1 MVDDMQGGMAA
12 GTPDAPLGSPGA
24 QTPPPGPTD
33 EGKKGFLSTTLGK
46 VVAILGALLL
56 LLVIAGA
63 AAIIVFTFLLGDAA
77 DELADEVGETV
88 TTTAP
93 GTTPSQEGTVTD
105 DGAVLVVETEPV
117 TNFDVFVFR
126 DIFES
131 LLPDP
136 PATSSG
142 SVATEDTTDTT
153 GGGGGGSEFEAST
166 LYFISTETV
175 NGEQVGVFYWNGVS
189 YSSAGVTGQEGYIV
203 IREGEQLADS
213 AWRLLTLE
221 GTTATVQYGDVVLT
235 ISVGQ
240 GITK

>member
-24 QTPPPGPTD
+24 QTPPPEPPA

-46 VVAILGALLL
+46 VVVILGAVLL

-77 DELADEVGETV
+77 DEMADEVADT

-93 GTTPSQEGTVTD
+93 ATTTETATPGD
-105 DGAVLVVETEPV
+105 DVGVAQVEPV

-131 LLPDP
+131 LLPP
-136 PATSSG
+136 EPTSVSSG
-142 SVATEDTTDTT
+142 GTVATEDTTDTT
-153 GGGGGGSEFEAST
+153 GGDSQFEAST
-166 LYFISTETV
+166 LYFISTETA

-189 YSSAGVTGQEGYIV
+189 YSSAGTTAQEGYIV
-203 IREGEQLADS
+203 VREGDQLADS

-221 GTTATVQYGDVVLT
+221 GTSATVQYGDVVLT

>member
-1 MVDDMQGGMAA
+1 MVDDAQGGMAA

-24 QTPPPGPTD
+24 QTPPPEPAD

-46 VVAILGALLL
+46 VVVILGAVLL
-56 LLVIAGA
+56 LLVIGVVA
-63 AAIIVFTFLLGDAA
+63 AVLVFTFLVGDAV
-77 DELADEVGETV
+77 DEMADEVGG
-88 TTTAP
+88 TTTAAP
-93 GTTPSQEGTVTD
+93 TTTTTETATSGDEI
-105 DGAVLVVETEPV
+105 AVAEVEPV
-117 TNFDVFVFR
+117 SNFDVFVFR
-126 DIFES
+126 DVFES

-136 PATSSG
+136 PATATSGG

-153 GGGGGGSEFEAST
+153 GGGSEFEAST
-166 LYFISTETV
+166 LYFISTETA
-175 NGEQVGVFYWNGVS
+175 NGEEVGVFYWNGVS
-189 YSSAGVTGQEGYIV
+189 YSSVGGTATEGFIV
-203 IREGEQLADS
+203 VREGDQLADS

>member
-12 GTPDAPLGSPGA
+12 GTPEAPLGSPDA
-24 QTPPPGPTD
+24 QTPPPEPPAD
-33 EGKKGFLSTTLGK
+33 EKKGFLSTTLGK

-56 LLVIAGA
+56 LLIIAGA
-63 AAIIVFTFLLGDAA
+63 AAIIVFTFLLGDAV
-77 DELADEVGETV
+77 DEMADEVVT

-93 GTTPSQEGTVTD
+93 TTTTTETATPGD
-105 DGAVLVVETEPV
+105 DIGVAEVEPV

-131 LLPDP
+131 LLPEP
-136 PATSSG
+136 PTTVSG

-153 GGGGGGSEFEAST
+153 GGDSQFEAST
-166 LYFISTETV
+166 LYFISTETA

-189 YSSAGVTGQEGYIV
+189 YSSAGTAAQEGYIV
-203 IREGEQLADS
+203 VREGDQLADS